1 MCHNYAPLIA
11 VVAMN
16 RRPLV
21 CLVDPHDNG
30 HHPMYAAVY
39 ATAFTALGAD
49 VLLVAPASLLQTM
62 PHLPGAVVTVVPWA
76 TTPLLADPT
85 VPAHEKAMRLWTS
98 LGEVVDA
105 NARVMNRYPDYLVHL
120 FVDSFIAELMPPSVI
135 DAHVRCPFAGL
146 WFKPPRPLG
155 WSTRD
160 VAKRIVRWGRRYT
173 SLRSSRWATILLLD
187 TTGYGHLAR
196 GGQPR
201 IVGVP
206 EFSVTSLP
214 AVEPAIVKEIRGH
227 AAGRRICSLVGSLEG
242 RKGVRAFLRSAA
254 VAPEDEWFF
263 VMAGKVAWDTFD
275 AESRETLERLR
286 SGTNGRVYLVD
297 RWFDDETLNAVVAA
311 SGLLHACY
319 ERWPNSSN
327 MLCKAAAFRVPVI
340 VAEEGYLG
348 RKTIQYGLGFTV
360 PEGRQMPGR
369 FVTGFAAD
377 VAWFS
382 ARPAFVEGCSKY
394 VADNSPD
401 ALASTLRKDLWESI
415 VAAAAQHT

>member
-1 MCHNYAPLIA
+1 MT
-11 VVAMN
+11 

-21 CLVDPHDNG
+21 WLVDPHDNG

-39 ATAFTALGAD
+39 ATAFAALGAD
-49 VLLVAPASLLQTM
+49 VLLVAPESLVHAM
-62 PHLPGAVVTVVPWA
+62 PHLGRAAVTVVPWD
-76 TTPLLADPT
+76 TTPILADPA
-85 VPAHEKAMRLWTS
+85 VHVDEKAMRLWKS
-98 LGEVVDA
+98 LGEVLDS
-105 NARVMNRYPDYLVHL
+105 NARVMDRYPDYLVHL
-120 FVDSFIAELMPPSVI
+120 FVDSFITELMPRSVV

-155 WSTRD
+155 WSARD
-160 VAKRIVRWGRRYT
+160 IAKRIVRWGRRYA
-173 SLRSSRWATILLLD
+173 SLRSPRWAAILLLD
-187 TTGYGHLAR
+187 TAGYGHLSP

-206 EFSVTSLP
+206 EFSVSSVP
-214 AVEPAIVKEIRGH
+214 PVEPAITKEIREH

-242 RKGVRAFLRSAA
+242 RKGMRAFLRSAA

-263 VMAGKVAWDTFD
+263 VIAGKAAWDTFD

-286 SGTNGRVYLVD
+286 SGTDRRVYLAD
-297 RWFDDETLNAVVAA
+297 RWFDDETLNSVVAA

-319 ERWPNSSN
+319 DRWPYSSN

-340 VAEEGYLG
+340 AAEEGYLG
-348 RKTIQYGLGFTV
+348 RKTVQYGLGFTV
-360 PEGRQMPGR
+360 PEGHQMPGR

-377 VAWFS
+377 VASFA
-382 ARPAFVEGCSKY
+382 ARQAFVEGCSKY

-401 ALASTLRKDLWESI
+401 ALVSTLRKGLWGSI
-415 VAAAAQHT
+415 VAAAAQQT

>member
-1 MCHNYAPLIA
+1 MS
-11 VVAMN
+11 

-21 CLVDPHDNG
+21 CLVDAHDNG

-39 ATAFTALGAD
+39 ATAFAALGAD
-49 VLLVAPASLLQTM
+49 VLLVAPESLVQAM
-62 PHLPGAVVTVVPWA
+62 PHLGVSVSVVPWNV
-76 TTPLLADPT
+76 TPILADSN
-85 VPAHEKAMRLWTS
+85 AQADEKSARLWKS
-98 LGEVVDA
+98 LGELLDGNV
-105 NARVMNRYPDYLVHL
+105 RETSRYPDYLGLL
-120 FVDSFIAELMPPSVI
+120 FVDSFITELLPRSAI

-155 WSTRD
+155 WSARD
-160 VAKRIVRWGRRYT
+160 VAKRVVRWGRRYA
-173 SLRSSRWATILLLD
+173 SLRSPRWNAILLLD
-187 TTGYGHLAR
+187 TAGYGYLAH

-206 EFSVTSLP
+206 EFSVASLP

-227 AAGRRICSLVGSLEG
+227 AGGRRICSLVGSLEG

-286 SGTNGRVYLVD
+286 GGTDDRVYLAD
-297 RWFDDETLNAVVAA
+297 RWLDDETLNAVVAA

-319 ERWPNSSN
+319 ERWPYSSN

-348 RKTIQYGLGFTV
+348 RKTVHFGLGFIV
-360 PEGRQMPGR
+360 PDGRQMPGR
-369 FVTGFAAD
+369 FMTGFAAD
-377 VAWFS
+377 VASF
-382 ARPAFVEGCSKY
+382 AAAPAFVEGCRAY
-394 VADNSPD
+394 LADNSLD
-401 ALASTLRKDLWESI
+401 ALISTLREDLWGSI
-415 VAAAAQHT
+415 VAAAAQQT

>member
-1 MCHNYAPLIA
+1 
-11 VVAMN
+11 MN

-214 AVEPAIVKEIRGH
+214 AVDPPIVEEIREH

-254 VAPEDEWFF
+254 IAPEDEWFF
-263 VMAGKVAWDTFD
+263 VMAGKAAWGTFD

-286 SGTNGRVYLVD
+286 DVTDGRVYLAD
-297 RWFDDETLNAVVAA
+297 RWFDDETLNAIVAA

-319 ERWPNSSN
+319 ERWPYSSN
-327 MLCKAAAFRVPVI
+327 MLCKAAAFRVPII

-348 RKTIQYGLGFTV
+348 RNTVQYGLGFTV

-369 FVTGFAAD
+369 FVKGFAAD
-377 VAWFS
+377 VASFR
-382 ARPAFVEGCSKY
+382 AQPAFVEGCSKY

-401 ALASTLRKDLWESI
+401 ALVATLRQDLWESI
-415 VAAAAQHT
+415 VAAAAQQT